1 MAHKQ
6 PTRLYSDL
14 DLSFNVNPIT
24 GDIGKK
30 VDVNSVRQAME
41 ILLKTKYR
49 EKPFTPRF
57 GSPIYSM
64 MFEPMDFNT
73 AKALEGLIED
83 AFLNWEPRVEVS
95 EVACSP
101 NFDDNEYDIFIY
113 FYVKGIR
120 EQQVFRTTLTRLR

>member
-14 DLSFNVNPIT
+14 DLSFNINPIT

-49 EKPFTPRF
+49 EKPFTHQDSVPLY
-57 GSPIYSM
+57 I
-64 MFEPMDFNT
+64 
-73 AKALEGLIED
+73 
-83 AFLNWEPRVEVS
+83 
-95 EVACSP
+95 
-101 NFDDNEYDIFIY
+101 
-113 FYVKGIR
+113 
-120 EQQVFRTTLTRLR
+120 Q